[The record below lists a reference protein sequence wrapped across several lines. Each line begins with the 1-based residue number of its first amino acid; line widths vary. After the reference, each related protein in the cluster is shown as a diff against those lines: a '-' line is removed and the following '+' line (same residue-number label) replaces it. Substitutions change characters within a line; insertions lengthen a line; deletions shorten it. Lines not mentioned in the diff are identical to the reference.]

1 MAANHR
7 GISIDRRREGTTI
20 RSVRSSLLIYKEIKR
35 AVLFFHSP
43 LPVAFVVPF
52 ISRGRRAASSPASK
66 LHALKKEAPALV
78 RLTLLPLLLSLD
90 RRRKSAPDAGLIG
103 KVGS

>member
-1 MAANHR
+1 MLSLSFSLNFLFSSV
-7 GISIDRRREGTTI
+7 GIGGR
-20 RSVRSSLLIYKEIKR
+20 R